1 MRHFVLLAALC
12 AAPGCC
18 CFDQA
23 ATSIVDGL
31 IVWGATV
38 AGTEGNIAG
47 LERMLSLQPDVRAA
61 REVQLADALAAYR
74 REPTEETAIWVGRRL
89 AYLGL
94 HETAVAWYGVLQLD
108 DYRDSY
114 RVRRHGGHRLITLRQ
129 PAAAEADLQRARE
142 LALGQPDEVEPDGM
156 PNELGIP
163 TSTTQGNIDYHLALA
178 LYLQGRFDEAAEAWR
193 RCVDVWATN
202 DDSRV
207 AAGHWLCASLRRAGC
222 EKEFAAALAGLPV
235 APAVIENFAYQ
246 DLVDLHAGR
255 KSADELLA
263 SAREPVQDATRTYG
277 VARWLIDHPGA
288 TPDEVERGTAL
299 LRDLAARGPWES
311 FGRIAAE
318 SDLGLHP
325 EPQAWSFR
333 ARDTE

>member
-1 MRHFVLLAALC
+1 MRHLVLLAALC
-12 AAPGCC
+12 ATPGCC
-18 CFDQA
+18 CFGSGDWTFGDRLLESFA
-23 ATSIVDGL
+23 IDG
-31 IVWGATV
+31 VH
-38 AGTEGNIAG
+38 
-47 LERMLSLQPDVRAA
+47 RMLTLEPEARAA
-61 REVQLADALAAYR
+61 REVQLADAFTAYE
-74 REPTEETAIWVGRRL
+74 REPSEGNAIWIGRRL

-94 HETAVAWYGVLQLD
+94 HETAVDWYARHLD
-108 DYRDSY
+108 DYPDSF
-114 RVRRHGGHRLITLRQ
+114 RLLRHLGHRFITLRV
-129 PAAAEADLQRARE
+129 PFAAEESLRRARE
-142 LALGQPDEVEPDGM
+142 LATDQPDEVELDGM

-207 AAGHWLCASLRRAGC
+207 AAGHWLCASLRRAGR
-222 EKEFAAALAGLPV
+222 EKEFTAALASLPV

-255 KSADELLA
+255 KTADELLG
-263 SAREPVQDATRTYG
+263 SARDPVQDATRAYG

-299 LRDLAARGPWES
+299 LHDVATRGPWES

-318 SDLGLHP
+318 ADLGLHP